1 LVDLVE
7 LQSIAYIAQVIGVA
21 GTLTAAFI
29 GVRSYINSN
38 KRAEEDKHK
47 ELETRSRELQTRQA
61 QMFMNIYNQ
70 TTTKDFT
77 TAYNIFSSNEW
88 KNYKEYRELMKKKEV
103 VGAFTILGMYWE
115 GLGVL
120 VREGYLDI
128 RLVALLICGMTRY
141 FWEKLLPIIDEA
153 RVDMGFVRWMSE
165 TEYLYDE
172 LMKYLDKHPELST
185 EIKKGLT
192 SMAK

>member
-1 LVDLVE
+1 MIDLAL
-7 LQSIAYIAQVIGVA
+7 LQSVSYIAQVIGVA

-29 GVRSYINSN
+29 GVRSYINNN
-38 KRAEEDKHK
+38 KRAEENKHK
-47 ELETRSRELQTRQA
+47 ELETRNRELQTRQA

-77 TAYNIFSSNEW
+77 TAWNIYSAHEW
-88 KNYKEYRELMKKKEV
+88 KNYKEYSELIKKKEV
-103 VGAFTILGMYWE
+103 VNAFTILGMYWE

-141 FWEKLLPIIDEA
+141 FWEKQIPIKDDA
-153 RVDMGFVRWMSE
+153 RVELGFERWMSE

-172 LMKYLDKHPELST
+172 LRKYLDEHPELST
-185 EIKKGLT
+185 GMKKWPT